1 MGTFTMNKHWPMA
14 IAATVLMAFV
24 LKPGAANAFEC
35 PQHFA
40 AAQAA
45 IDKTVA
51 DMAGM
56 TMDPM
61 MTAQVVAFLDDAR
74 KFLAHAMEHHEAAAG
89 GMDHA
94 RAIADADTA
103 LGHAIAADIWHFR
116 MMAAN

>member
-1 MGTFTMNKHWPMA
+1 MNKQWPLA
-14 IAATVLMAFV
+14 IAAAVALAFV
-24 LKPGAANAFEC
+24 LKPGTSNAFEC

-61 MTAQVVAFLDDAR
+61 MTAQIVAFLDRAR
-74 KFLAHAMEHHEAAAG
+74 ADLAHAMEHHAGAEG

-94 RAIADADTA
+94 KSIAGADTA
-103 LGHAIAADIWHFR
+103 LAYATAADIWHFR
-116 MMAAN
+116 MMQAAAN